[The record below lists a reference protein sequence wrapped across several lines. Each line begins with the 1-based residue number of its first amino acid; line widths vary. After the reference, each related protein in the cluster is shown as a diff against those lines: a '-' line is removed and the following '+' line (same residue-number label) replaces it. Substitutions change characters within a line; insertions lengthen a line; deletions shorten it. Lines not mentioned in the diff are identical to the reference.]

1 MGEGQGEGGKTKT
14 PPHQEAVMITAG
26 IDVGIESLK
35 VVILK
40 DGKVLARG
48 AGLSGGA
55 KRAKAAEQ
63 VFNEAL
69 AAAKL
74 KSADVA
80 KVVATG
86 QGKNDVSFAHDSVTE
101 PVADVR
107 AASFLYPKAT
117 SVVDVGA
124 DQTRVMILGPQN
136 SISEVV
142 MNQKCAAGLGIFL
155 KSMARTLGMT
165 LDEMSGVKGNSHSNV
180 VVNDGCSVF
189 AEMDAF
195 SLMNRNIPREDIAR
209 AVIEAVA
216 VRVNS
221 ILNDKVKPAKDT
233 TVLVGGVSKNKAV
246 VEALK
251 KRSGI
256 NFMIPEQ
263 AEYAGALGAA
273 LIAAG

>member
-1 MGEGQGEGGKTKT
+1 
-14 PPHQEAVMITAG
+14 MITAG

-40 DGKVLARG
+40 DGQVVARAVG
-48 AGLSGGA
+48 ISGGA
-55 KRAKAAEQ
+55 NRAKNAEQ
-63 VFNEAL
+63 VFSEAL
-69 AAAKL
+69 AAAKI
-74 KSADVA
+74 KSSDVN
-80 KVVATG
+80 KIVATG
-86 QGKNDVSFAHDSVTE
+86 QGKNDVPFASDRYTE
-101 PVADVR
+101 PVAAAR

-117 SVVDVGA
+117 SVVDIGA
-124 DQTRVMILGPQN
+124 DQTRLVILRPQN
-136 SISEVV
+136 TITEVV

-165 LDEMSGVKGNSHSNV
+165 LDEMGSVNGKLPKDI

-209 AVIEAVA
+209 AVNEVVA

-233 TVLVGGVSKNKAV
+233 TVLIGGVVKNKAV
-246 VEALK
+246 VSALK

-256 NFMIPEQ
+256 NFLVPEE